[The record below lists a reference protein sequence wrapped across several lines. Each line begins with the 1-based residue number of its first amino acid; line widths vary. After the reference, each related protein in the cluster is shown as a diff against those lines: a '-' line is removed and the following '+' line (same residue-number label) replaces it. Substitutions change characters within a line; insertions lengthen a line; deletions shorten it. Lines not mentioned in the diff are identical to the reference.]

1 MKRKW
6 FGTDGIRGEF
16 GREPMTPGFVYR
28 CGLAA
33 AKHFGASLAAPLF
46 VVGRD
51 TRKSGPVLESALCQ
65 GLVDGGAQTRRIGVL
80 PTAAVSM
87 LTVKLGASAGVMIS
101 ASHNPYEDNGIKFFG
116 PDGFKLPDEEE
127 EKLEAAIDA
136 AQEAPHSF
144 SSPKP
149 DFEADPASLQAYRE
163 TLKQS
168 LPQSFS
174 LAGLRICVDTAHGAA
189 WKSTPW
195 ILTGLGAQVSE
206 SASRPN
212 GENINLNCGSLHPE
226 ALQSDLKKYPGAIGI
241 CHDGDADRVVIL
253 DEDADPL
260 DGDELL
266 AIAGLHAISRGA
278 LRKSTVVATVMSNLG
293 LDEALRKAG
302 GRLERTAVGD
312 RYVLEAM
319 RAGGYAIGGEQS
331 GHMLFLDYLP
341 TGDGL
346 LSALQILKVL
356 VESGR
361 PLKELR
367 RAMRKYP
374 QKLYNLKVREKKP
387 LEQLPKVRAAIAE
400 VENEMAGKGRVLVRY
415 SGTENKIRILLEKS
429 ETEGMESQ
437 ARRILAA
444 LENSPGLL

>member
-1 MKRKW
+1 
-6 FGTDGIRGEF
+6 
-16 GREPMTPGFVYR
+16 MTPGFVYR
-28 CGLAA
+28 CGLASA
-33 AKHFGASLAAPLF
+33 RYFGASHAAPLF

-51 TRKSGPVLESALCQ
+51 TRRSGPILESALCQ
-65 GLVDGGAQTRRIGVL
+65 GLLDGGAQARRIGVL

-87 LTVKLGASAGVMIS
+87 LTVKLGASAGIMIS
-101 ASHNPYEDNGIKFFG
+101 ASHNPHEDNGIKFFG

-127 EKLEAAIDA
+127 KKLEAAIDA
-136 AQEAPHSF
+136 AQETQHSF
-144 SSPKP
+144 SNPRI
-149 DFEADPASLQAYRE
+149 DFETDPASLQAYQK

-168 LPQSFS
+168 LPPSFS
-174 LAGLRICVDTAHGAA
+174 LSGLRICVDAAHGAA
-189 WKSTPW
+189 WQSTPR
-195 ILTGLGAQVSE
+195 ILAGLGAQVIE

-212 GENINLNCGSLHPE
+212 GENINLSCGSLHPE
-226 ALQSDLKKYPGAIGI
+226 ALQTELKKYPGAIGI
-241 CHDGDADRVVIL
+241 CHDGDADRVVML
-253 DEDADPL
+253 DENGDPL

-266 AIAGLHAISRGA
+266 AIVGLYTLSKGSLRGN
-278 LRKSTVVATVMSNLG
+278 TIVATIMSNLG
-293 LDEALRKAG
+293 LDEALHQAG

-319 RAGGYAIGGEQS
+319 RAGGYVIGGEQS

-387 LEQLPKVRAAIAE
+387 LEQLPKVKAAIAE
-400 VENEMAGKGRVLVRY
+400 VESEMAGKGRVLVRY

-429 ETEGMESQ
+429 ESEGMEDQ
-437 ARRILAA
+437 GRRILSA

>member
-33 AKHFGASLAAPLF
+33 ARYFGASHAAPLF

-65 GLVDGGAQTRRIGVL
+65 GLLDGGAQARRIGVL

-127 EKLEAAIDA
+127 SKLERIIDA
-136 AQEAPHSF
+136 AQETQHSF

-149 DFEADPASLQAYRE
+149 DFEADPASLKTYQE

-168 LPQSFS
+168 LPPSFS
-174 LAGLRICVDTAHGAA
+174 LSSLQICVDAAHGAS
-189 WKSTPW
+189 WQSTPR
-195 ILTGLGAQVSE
+195 ILAGLGAQVIE
-206 SASRPN
+206 SASQPN

-226 ALQSDLKKYPGAIGI
+226 ALQSHLKGYPGAIGI
-241 CHDGDADRVVIL
+241 CHDGDADRVVML
-253 DEDADPL
+253 DEEGDPL

-266 AIAGLHAISRGA
+266 AIAGLHAISKEA
-278 LRKSTVVATVMSNLG
+278 LPGNTVVATIMSNLG
-293 LDEALRKAG
+293 LDEALQQAG

-319 RAGGYAIGGEQS
+319 RAGGYVIGGEQS

-367 RAMRKYP
+367 RTMRKYP
-374 QKLYNLKVREKKP
+374 QKLYNLKVREKMP
-387 LEQLPKVRAAIAE
+387 LEQLPEVQAVISE

-429 ETEGMESQ
+429 EPEGMENQ